1 MNPEMKLSVKTSLPE
16 PFDFH
21 LTVGHQTHFRGRAG
35 ADLYADGTY
44 YRALRC
50 GNKIIVAAASPVD
63 DDNLEVRVLSAGGE
77 RELEFANNAMRHL
90 LALDIDLSGFYSML
104 EHDQGLSAAVGRLYG
119 LRPPR
124 SESVFEALVV
134 AIIGQQISA
143 NVAGVIREGLV
154 AAYGTRV
161 QAEGNALYAF
171 PSPESLN
178 NATPD
183 DLRALK
189 LSTRKVEYLQGVA
202 RRTLE
207 GELEIE
213 RFTGMD
219 NEEVIVELTKVRG
232 IGRWSAEWMLMRAL
246 GRLDVLPAGDLALRR
261 VVQELYFDGAAI
273 TELQLAAFAKE
284 RWAPYRGLATTYLFA
299 YLRLQRLPKS
309 GTALAPQDSAARGRE
324 RA

>member
-1 MNPEMKLSVKTSLPE
+1 MGLSVKLPLPE

-35 ADLYADGTY
+35 ADLYVDGTY
-44 YRALRC
+44 YRALRR
-50 GNKIIVAAASPVD
+50 GDDIIVAAAKPAD
-63 DDNLEVRVLSAGGE
+63 DAQLEVRLLSPGGE
-77 RELEFANNAMRHL
+77 RELAFASDAMRHL
-90 LALDIDLSGFYSML
+90 LALDIDLTGFYSML
-104 EHDQGLSAAVGRLYG
+104 EHDQGLSDAVGRLRG

-143 NVAGVIREGLV
+143 NVARVIREGLV
-154 AAYGTRV
+154 EAYGTPV
-161 QAEGNALYAF
+161 EAEGHALHAF
-171 PSPESLN
+171 PTPESFN

-183 DLRALK
+183 ELRGLK
-189 LSTRKVEYLQGVA
+189 LSARKVEYIQDTA

-213 RFTGMD
+213 RFTNMD
-219 NEEVIVELTKVRG
+219 NEEVIAELTKVRG

-261 VVQELYFDGAAI
+261 VVSELYFDGATI
-273 TELQLAAFAKE
+273 TEPQLAAFGEE

-299 YLRLQRLPKS
+299 YLRQQRLAK
-309 GTALAPQDSAARGRE
+309 GGEAPAQPG
-324 RA
+324 

>member
-1 MNPEMKLSVKTSLPE
+1 MLRRTNPEVGLSAKIPLPE

-44 YRALRC
+44 YRALRRS
-50 GNKIIVAAASPVD
+50 NDIIVGAAKPTD
-63 DDNLEVRVLSAGGE
+63 DGQLEVRLLSKGGD
-77 RELEFANNAMRHL
+77 RELAFASDAMRHL
-90 LALDIDLSGFYSML
+90 LALDIDLTGFYLML
-104 EHDQGLSAAVGRLYG
+104 EHDQGLSDAVGRLRG

-143 NVAGVIREGLV
+143 NVARVIREGLIE
-154 AAYGTRV
+154 AYGTPV
-161 QAEGNALYAF
+161 EAEGHALHAF
-171 PSPESLN
+171 PTPESFN

-183 DLRALK
+183 ELRALK
-189 LSTRKVEYLQGVA
+189 LSARKVEYIQDTA

-207 GELEIE
+207 GELEFE
-213 RFTGMD
+213 RFTNMD
-219 NEEVIVELTKVRG
+219 NEEVIAELIKVRG

-261 VVQELYFDGAAI
+261 VVSELYFDGAMI
-273 TELQLAAFAKE
+273 TEPQLAAFGEE
-284 RWAPYRGLATTYLFA
+284 RWAPYRGLATTYLFS
-299 YLRLQRLPKS
+299 YLRQQRLAK
-309 GTALAPQDSAARGRE
+309 GGEAPAQPG
-324 RA
+324 